1 MSLLLGHHDVMASR
15 HLPSPAASSERRQV
29 ITVGRNPTMPS
40 FTQLDGDA
48 SPSPPPASLPPPPS
62 TASTYT
68 NTHNTATFPPLVE
81 PHCPTGS
88 VEYHADYGDLP
99 PGDAPP
105 GPACASCSGPTEWAS
120 TRRLEKKNKHG
131 YRCLAL
137 CMGEATST
145 TTYLVVH

>member
-1 MSLLLGHHDVMASR
+1 
-15 HLPSPAASSERRQV
+15 
-29 ITVGRNPTMPS
+29 MPS

-48 SPSPPPASLPPPPS
+48 SPSPSTASLPPPPS

-120 TRRLEKKNKHG
+120 TRRLEKRHLPEKSKHG

-137 CMGEATST
+137 CMSEATST
-145 TTYLVVH
+145 ITFLVVH